1 VSVVDEAALP
11 AAQKEYIPRM
21 SSLRL
26 VTCLLLCVLL
36 PACSDGPGSNSDGGA
51 PRTDDF
57 VGSWRYDSG
66 TLTPNMCTVLGMA
79 IPPIPLTGETI
90 TITKTDATHINV
102 NAGSACD
109 VAFTVSGAVA
119 TAAANSTC
127 AVTVMGVPVTLN
139 ITSWTLTLSGT
150 GLSSAESG
158 SAPLGGS
165 ACTASGTG
173 TLTRQ

>member
-1 VSVVDEAALP
+1 
-11 AAQKEYIPRM
+11 M
-21 SSLRL
+21 
-26 VTCLLLCVLL
+26 VLS
-36 PACSDGPGSNSDGGA
+36 ACSDSPPSSDGGA
-51 PRTDDF
+51 LRTDDF

-66 TLTPNMCTVLGMA
+66 TLTPNMCSVLGTA
-79 IPPIPLTGETI
+79 IPPIPLTGETV

-109 VAFTVSGAVA
+109 VAFTVNGAVA
-119 TAAANSTC
+119 TAAPNSTC
-127 AVTVMGVPVTLN
+127 AVTVMGIPVTLN

-150 GLSSAESG
+150 GLASAESG

-173 TLTRQ
+173 ALTKV